1 MAEVRINPDDPTAD
15 PLGGDVEMAA
25 GDDDVIEVGETGA
38 AQDPAEGGEES
49 AMVGD
54 EETSKAIQRVT
65 FVEYALPWIF
75 LLSLAR
81 SKKKREQWLMR
92 SGAVI

>member
-15 PLGGDVEMAA
+15 PLGGDVEMA
-25 GDDDVIEVGETGA
+25 GEDDDVIEVGETGA

-54 EETSKAIQRVT
+54 DETSKAPQRVT
-65 FVEYALPWIF
+65 FVEYALLVF
-75 LLSLAR
+75 VLSF
-81 SKKKREQWLMR
+81 SCSQQEEREQWLMR
-92 SGAVI
+92 SGAVT

>member
-65 FVEYALPWIF
+65 FVEYALHTVF
-75 LLSLAR
+75 LFSVAG
-81 SKKKREQWLMR
+81 SKKK
-92 SGAVI
+92 GNNG